1 MTTDQPGEQ
10 DPKTNVHELQP
21 FPGPR
26 TQDAGT
32 TTENTTTAWPHHD
45 GGDLRTTLLK
55 QQLHRAKDASGE
67 WLSDRGDELRQAVT
81 GGWDETEDWIKA
93 TLGGLAL
100 LIVLGVGGT
109 LLTALI
115 KGVLALAS
123 LITNMHVDTGPRS
136 HTGLLATI
144 TEPVRAYLT
153 GQTRGLAVSA
163 GTAYAAWQLAVLGT
177 GFLSWATTSF
187 GARFAWGVV
196 GAGTAWMVWSGAPA
210 TGREVA
216 TGLTVLAWG
225 LLSIVALRGFR
236 VRGF

>member
-10 DPKTNVHELQP
+10 DPKTNIHELQP
-21 FPGPR
+21 FPPH
-26 TQDAGT
+26 TQGSTGSTDKV
-32 TTENTTTAWPHHD
+32 WLS
-45 GGDLRTTLLK
+45 GGSYGSVSRVL
-55 QQLHRAKDASGE
+55 LHRVKDAAGE
-67 WLSDRGDELRQAVT
+67 WLSDRGDEVRLAVA
-81 GGWDETEDWIKA
+81 GGWDETEDWIKT
-93 TLGGLAL
+93 TLGALAI

-109 LLTALI
+109 LLVALI
-115 KGVLALAS
+115 KAIFALAS
-123 LITNMHVDTGPRS
+123 LVTHVHVGTGPHS

-144 TEPVRAYLT
+144 TDPVRTYLT

-163 GTAYAAWQLAVLGT
+163 GTAYAAWQLAVVST

-196 GAGTAWMVWSGAPA
+196 GASTAWMVWSGAPA

-236 VRGF
+236 VRGL

>member
-1 MTTDQPGEQ
+1 MTTDQPDEQ
-10 DPKTNVHELQP
+10 DPKTNIHELQP
-21 FPGPR
+21 FPAPR
-26 TQDAGT
+26 PEGDTAT
-32 TTENTTTAWPHHD
+32 TDKTPSTWLAN
-45 GGDLRTTLLK
+45 GGYGRSVTNVL
-55 QQLHRAKDASGE
+55 LHRAKDASGE
-67 WLSDRGDELRQAVT
+67 WLSDRGDEVRQAVT

-100 LIVLGVGGT
+100 LVVLGVGGT

-115 KGVLALAS
+115 KGILALAS
-123 LITNMHVDTGPRS
+123 LITNVHVDTGPRS

-236 VRGF
+236 IRGL